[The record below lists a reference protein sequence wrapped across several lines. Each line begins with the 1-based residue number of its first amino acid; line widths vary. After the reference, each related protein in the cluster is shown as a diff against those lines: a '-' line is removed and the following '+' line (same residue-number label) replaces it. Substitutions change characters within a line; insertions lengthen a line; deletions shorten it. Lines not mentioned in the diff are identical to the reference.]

1 MVKFNQELAKRL
13 TKEQLDI
20 LRQYVEEKNEI
31 PIRVVYTQEYWDKIA
46 KDSDYQLANREI
58 SALKK
63 SISRLSKQIGENKI
77 NIIHLGVGNGF
88 EAPIIIDGL
97 NKNNI
102 VNYSIVD
109 VNPTM
114 LEIAENE
121 LHQKCSSIKVKKFP
135 VDIETYGIKNI
146 CEETR
151 KDGTA
156 INVICLVANG
166 VLFSNEELVQE
177 IFDNMNNDDYFFLT
191 LELYQKGKDEEII
204 QSYLIPSVLDLLSN
218 GIRIIGFEPK
228 YEEFSAEMDK
238 NDNMLKVYYSPN
250 TDKTKRFLVLHSYKP
265 SIEQLNERMNNF
277 GFIGVFCEEYLEIHT
292 SAGLF
297 RK

>member
-1 MVKFNQELAKRL
+1 MKLNQQLAERL

-20 LRQYVEEKNEI
+20 LKHYVEEKREI

-63 SISRLSKQIGENKI
+63 SISKLAEQIGEKKI

-88 EAPIIIDGL
+88 EAPIIIEGL
-97 NKNNI
+97 KASNI

-114 LEIAENE
+114 LEITEDR
-121 LHQKCSSIKVKKFP
+121 LHQKYSSVKVKKFL
-135 VDIETYGIKNI
+135 VDIETYGIRNI
-146 CEETR
+146 CEET
-151 KDGTA
+151 KQSGAD
-156 INVICLVANG
+156 INIICLVANG
-166 VLFSNEELVQE
+166 VLLSNEGLVRE
-177 IFDNMNNDDYFFLT
+177 IFNNIDMADYFFLT

-218 GIRIIGFEPK
+218 GIKIIGYEPK
-228 YEEFSAEMDK
+228 YEEFCAEIDK
-238 NDNMLKVYYSPN
+238 NDNMLKVYYSPSVD
-250 TDKTKRFLVLHSYKP
+250 TSKRFLVLHSYKP
-265 SIEQLNERMNNF
+265 NIKQLIERMDGL
-277 GFIGVFCEEYLEIHT
+277 GFVRVFCEEYPDVHA

-297 RK
+297 KK